1 MTSSIIEAHDL
12 RSLLDSDTHVVL
24 LDVRF
29 APGEPSRHDRYVAGH
44 LPGAHYVDLP
54 TQLQSPADGVRGA
67 RPLPSIDT
75 LRELVELWGIHPN
88 STVVVYSDD
97 THAAAAR
104 AWFVLRWAGIPD
116 VRFLNG
122 GLSAWIDAGGDV
134 VTDEPAV
141 GGGTVQIEKT
151 GQLPVIDADD
161 VWDRVTRGLPVL
173 DARKPAAFA
182 GDVNDQRS
190 GHIPRAISA
199 PSSALLGPDGR
210 LLPKSELRD
219 RYAAMS
225 VEPDQQVALY
235 CGGGVAATF
244 GALVLSE
251 LGYQPEVFIGSFS
264 AWAADPSRPVTQSVH
279 H

>member
-1 MTSSIIEAHDL
+1 MNSSIIEARDL
-12 RSLLDSDTHVVL
+12 LSLLGSNTHVVL

-29 APGEPSRHDRYVAGH
+29 APGEPSRRDRYVAGH

-54 TQLQSPADGVRGA
+54 TELQSPADGVRGA
-67 RPLPSIDT
+67 RPLPAIDT
-75 LRELVELWGIHPN
+75 LRELVHLWGIHPN

-97 THAAAAR
+97 THSAAAR

-134 VTDEPAV
+134 ATDEPAV

-151 GQLPVIDADD
+151 GHLPVIDADD
-161 VWDRVTRGLPVL
+161 IWNRVKRGVPVL
-173 DARKPAAFA
+173 DARTPAAFA
-182 GDVNDQRS
+182 GDLNDQRS
-190 GHIPRAISA
+190 GHIPGTISA
-199 PSSALLGPDGR
+199 PSSALLGSDGR

-219 RYAAMS
+219 RFAALS
-225 VEPDQQVALY
+225 IERDQHVALY
-235 CGGGVAATF
+235 CGGGVAASF
-244 GALVLSE
+244 AALALSE
-251 LGYQPEVFIGSFS
+251 LGYQPELFVGSFS
-264 AWAADPSRPVTQSVH
+264 AWAADPNRPVEQSVH